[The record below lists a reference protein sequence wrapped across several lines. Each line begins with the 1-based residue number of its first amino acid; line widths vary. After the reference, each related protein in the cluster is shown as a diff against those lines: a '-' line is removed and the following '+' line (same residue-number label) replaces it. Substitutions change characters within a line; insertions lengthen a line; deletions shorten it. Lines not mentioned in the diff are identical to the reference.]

1 LKVTTEPL
9 GQRQLRLTIEVDEDR
24 TRKAMRRVARQI
36 SRQVNIP
43 GFRKGKA
50 PYELIVQRF
59 GEETVRQEAAEDVVE
74 AVYREAMEQ
83 EAIESYTPGRLEE
96 IELEPLTFT
105 FTIPLPPMVDLGDY
119 RDYRLKPRRV
129 RVYKK
134 EIQEALEEIREQNAI
149 LDPVERPA
157 AVDDGAMINLVGR
170 TVEGVEFLR
179 QDELRILLE
188 GGSDEP
194 APGFVEA
201 VVGMEAGEERTFTL
215 VLPGDFPR
223 EDLQGQE
230 VEFTVEMLEVYEST
244 LPELDDDLARTVGSY
259 ESFKELEAH
268 VKEQLRQTT
277 QQQADEEYTAQ
288 VLEALL
294 EEAQVEYPPAM
305 LEDELDGAVKEVEQ
319 AVNRE
324 ARLSLDDYLRFQ
336 NKTMEELRDEMK
348 PRAMARIKRAL
359 VLGEVVRRE
368 GLEVDEDEISERIEE
383 MSAPWGVR
391 ADEIRTSL
399 SSESGREAMRSRLLA
414 DLAVSRLVAIAKGE
428 APELPSSEAH
438 ESEIE
443 AEQEEAEKTETEGD
457 E

>member
-9 GQRQLRLTIEVDEDR
+9 EPCQLRLTIDVDEDR
-24 TRKAMRRVARQI
+24 TQQAMRRVARQI

-59 GEETVRQEAAEDVVE
+59 GEETVRREAAEDVVE

-83 EAIESYTPGRLEE
+83 EAVESYAPGTLEE
-96 IELEPLTFT
+96 IELDPLSFT
-105 FTIPLPPMVDLGDY
+105 FTIPLPPVIDLGDY
-119 RDYRLKPRRV
+119 RDYRLKPRKV

-134 EIQEALEEIREQNAI
+134 EVQEALAEIREQNAV

-157 AVDDGAMINLVGR
+157 DVDDGAMINLVGR
-170 TVEGVEFLR
+170 TMEGVEFLR
-179 QDELRILLE
+179 QDEVRILLE
-188 GGSDEP
+188 GGGSEP
-194 APGFVEA
+194 APGFVDA
-201 VVGMEAGEERTFTL
+201 VVGMEAVEERTFTL
-215 VLPGDFPR
+215 TLPEDFPR

-230 VEFTVEMLEVYEST
+230 AEFTVEMLEVYEST
-244 LPELDDDLARTVGSY
+244 LPELDDDLARTVGNY

-268 VKEQLRQTT
+268 VKEQLRQTA
-277 QQQADEEYTAQ
+277 QRQADEEYTTQ

-294 EEAQVEYPPAM
+294 EKAQVEYPPMM
-305 LEDELDGAVKEVEQ
+305 LEEELDDAVKELEQ
-319 AVNRE
+319 AVKRE
-324 ARLSLDDYLRFQ
+324 MRLSLDDYLRFQ
-336 NKTMEELRDEMK
+336 NKTMEELRDEMQ
-348 PRAMARIKRAL
+348 PRTMARLKRAL

-368 GLEVDEDEISERIEE
+368 GLEVDESEISARIEE

-391 ADEIRTSL
+391 ADEVRTSL

-414 DLAVSRLVAIAKGE
+414 DRAVERLVAIAKGE
-428 APELPSSEAH
+428 APELPSPEEH
-438 ESEIE
+438 ESEVE
-443 AEQEEAEKTETEGD
+443 AGQKEEEATGMEGD